1 MGILPSLAIGAAAF
15 GAGEL
20 ILRKKE
26 PETGKNTNTFTRT
39 ISDAKDKN
47 YQIEK
52 IIPLLEDSELVENV
66 KSINQTATKII
77 NTVEKNPKKM
87 EKVEKF
93 FDYYLPVTIS
103 ILKHYDEIE
112 NQKLDTEES
121 KKFMESTRKMAKKI
135 KDAFEKQ
142 LSNLYQ
148 SDMIDTDAEMKVFE
162 TMLKSDGYYGE
173 DDFKIK

>member
-52 IIPLLEDSELVENV
+52 ISPLLEDSELV
-66 KSINQTATKII
+66 
-77 NTVEKNPKKM
+77 
-87 EKVEKF
+87 
-93 FDYYLPVTIS
+93 
-103 ILKHYDEIE
+103 
-112 NQKLDTEES
+112 
-121 KKFMESTRKMAKKI
+121 
-135 KDAFEKQ
+135 
-142 LSNLYQ
+142 
-148 SDMIDTDAEMKVFE
+148 
-162 TMLKSDGYYGE
+162 
-173 DDFKIK
+173 